1 MLLFPVPSAK
11 HSEQPGRDGR
21 DVRHCP
27 RWAGSAWVGS
37 VRPQAEETREQVQ
50 REAGTCRAA
59 RERHAVVRHQAGQ
72 SLCWV
77 SAGRVVGGTRNVRAS
92 ALIK

>member
-11 HSEQPGRDGR
+11 NSEQAGRDGR

-27 RWAGSAWVGS
+27 RRAGSAWVRS
-37 VRPQAEETREQVQ
+37 VQPQAEETREQAQ

-59 RERHAVVRHQAGQ
+59 RERHAVVRHRAGQ
-72 SLCWV
+72 SLRWV
-77 SAGRVVGGTRNVRAS
+77 SAGRVVGGTDQLHRMQWG
-92 ALIK
+92 L